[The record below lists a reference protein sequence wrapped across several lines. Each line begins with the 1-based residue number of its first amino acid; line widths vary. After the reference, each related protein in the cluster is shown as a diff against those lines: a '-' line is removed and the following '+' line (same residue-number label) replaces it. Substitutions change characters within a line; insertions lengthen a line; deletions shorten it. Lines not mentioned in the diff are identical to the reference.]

1 MYGNSPYG
9 SPMNRGMFMDPQM
22 MMMLQ
27 MRDQM
32 RARYAPQPTA
42 QLTTMEHKLPLPATN
57 MEMPLPDYR
66 TAEPIDTQARPV
78 NVTDAMD
85 RRARLGDVIRQ
96 DSLFGD
102 QMPQQQQTTEQMLEQ
117 LQGNIQQMQKQQQR
131 LSEHLGAGSG
141 MLRQLQAQQGLG
153 GLFQQLPSEP
163 ARTMYTQGPESM
175 RLQAVPVAQGNP
187 FGA

>member
-22 MMMLQ
+22 IMMLQ

-32 RARYAPQPTA
+32 RAQYAPQPTEMP
-42 QLTTMEHKLPLPATN
+42 QQVTNYRVEN
-57 MEMPLPDYR
+57 MEMPLPALGN
-66 TAEPIDTQARPV
+66 AEPIDRQARLG
-78 NVTDAMD
+78 NIID
-85 RRARLGDVIRQ
+85 RRARL
-96 DSLFGD
+96 GD
-102 QMPQQQQTTEQMLEQ
+102 QMPQQQQTTEQTLEQ

-141 MLRQLQAQQGLG
+141 MLRQLQPQQGLG
-153 GLFQQLPSEP
+153 GLFQQLSSEP
-163 ARTMYTQGPESM
+163 ARMYTQGPESM
-175 RLQAVPVAQGNP
+175 RLQSRPAIQGNP